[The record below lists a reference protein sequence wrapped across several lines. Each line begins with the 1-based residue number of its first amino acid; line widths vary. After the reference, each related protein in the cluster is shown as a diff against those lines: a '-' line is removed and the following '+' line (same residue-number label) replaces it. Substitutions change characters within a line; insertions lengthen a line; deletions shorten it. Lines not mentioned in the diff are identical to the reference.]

1 MRPIAKENLMY
12 TPSYFKDEDL
22 ASLHRQIE
30 GTRLA
35 TLISV
40 DESGLQ
46 ASHVPLLLDPDSGPH
61 GTLFGHLARANPQWK
76 ALSSGQALVI
86 FQGPDAYISPSFY
99 AAKAEHGKVVPT
111 WNYVAVHAY
120 GRAEVFTDPA
130 RLLQLVSDL
139 TDKHEGK
146 RAEPWAV
153 SDAPADYIEKMLNA
167 IVGFAIPIE
176 RLEGKRKLNQNRSA
190 EDVAGVSKGLAA
202 SQDHT
207 DQEMARLMSQGE
219 TRV

>member
-1 MRPIAKENLMY
+1 MY

-22 ASLHRQIE
+22 ASLHGQIE
-30 GTRLA
+30 ATRLA
-35 TLISV
+35 TLV
-40 DESGLQ
+40 TFDETGLQ
-46 ASHVPLLLDPDSGPH
+46 ASHIPLLLEPTQGSQ
-61 GTLFGHLARANPQWK
+61 GTLYGHLAKANPQWK
-76 ALSSGQALVI
+76 ALATGAEALLI

-111 WNYVAVHAY
+111 WNYLAVHAY
-120 GRAEVFTDPA
+120 GRADVFTDPE
-130 RLLQLVSDL
+130 RLLQIVTGL
-139 TDKHEGK
+139 TDKHEAS

-153 SDAPADYIEKMLNA
+153 SDAPADYIEKMLNG

-190 EDVAGVSKGLAA
+190 EDIAGVSKGLAL
-202 SQDHT
+202 SQDPS
-207 DQEMARLMSQGE
+207 DQKIAQLMNQGA

>member
-1 MRPIAKENLMY
+1 MY

-35 TLISV
+35 TLV
-40 DESGLQ
+40 TADESGLQ
-46 ASHVPLLLDPDSGPH
+46 AIHVPLLLDPDAGPN
-61 GTLFGHLARANPQWK
+61 GTLFGHLAKANPQWK
-76 ALSSGQALVI
+76 TLAAGEALVI
-86 FQGPDAYISPSFY
+86 FQGADAYISPSFY

-111 WNYVAVHAY
+111 WNYLAVHAY

-130 RLLQLVSDL
+130 RLLQIVSGL
-139 TDKHEGK
+139 TDKHEAG

-153 SDAPADYIEKMLNA
+153 SDAPADYIEKMLNG
-167 IVGFAIPIE
+167 IVGFAIPID
-176 RLEGKRKLNQNRSA
+176 RLEGKRKLNQNRSS
-190 EDVAGVSKGLAA
+190 EDIAGVSKGLAA
-202 SQDHT
+202 SQHPL
-207 DQEMARLMSQGE
+207 DQEIAQLMSQGE

>member
-1 MRPIAKENLMY
+1 MY

-35 TLISV
+35 TLV
-40 DESGLQ
+40 TFDESGLQ
-46 ASHVPLLLDPDSGPH
+46 ASHVPLLFDPTQGTN
-61 GTLFGHLARANPQWK
+61 GTLFGHLAKANSQWK
-76 ALSSGQALVI
+76 ALACAEALVI

-111 WNYVAVHAY
+111 WNYLAVHAY

-130 RLLQLVSDL
+130 RLLQIVSGL
-139 TDKHEGK
+139 TQKHEAA
-146 RAEPWAV
+146 RAEPWAIR
-153 SDAPADYIEKMLNA
+153 DAPADYIEKMLHG

-190 EDVAGVSKGLAA
+190 EDIAGVSKGLAS
-202 SQDHT
+202 SQDQT
-207 DQEMARLMSQGE
+207 DQEIARLMSQGG

>member
-1 MRPIAKENLMY
+1 MY

-35 TLISV
+35 TLV
-40 DESGLQ
+40 TFDETGLQ
-46 ASHVPLLLDPDSGPH
+46 ASHIPLLLEPTQGPH
-61 GTLFGHLARANPQWK
+61 GTLYGHLAKANPQWK
-76 ALSSGQALVI
+76 ALETGAQALLI
-86 FQGPDAYISPSFY
+86 FQGADAYISPSFY

-111 WNYVAVHAY
+111 WNYLAVHAY

-130 RLLQLVSDL
+130 RLLRIVTGL
-139 TDKHEGK
+139 TDKHEAS

-153 SDAPADYIEKMLNA
+153 SDAPADYIEKMLNG
-167 IVGFAIPIE
+167 IVGFAIPVE

-190 EDVAGVSKGLAA
+190 ADIAGVSKGLAL
-202 SQDHT
+202 SQDPS
-207 DQEMARLMSQGE
+207 DQKIAQLMNQGAP
-219 TRV
+219 RV